1 MKCVVTGGAGF
12 IGSHLVDSLL
22 ARGHEVTVIDNL
34 SGGRLEF
41 IERHFPDDRFSFVKM
56 DISGDSQIKD
66 IRGADIVYHLAAN
79 PDVRLGAEDTRVHLR
94 HNIIATYNVLEAMRA
109 FGVRRIAFTSTS
121 TVYGEAGVVPTPEDY
136 GPLMPISLYGASKLA
151 CEALISSY
159 CHTFGMESWIFRFAN
174 IIGSRSTHGVIYDF
188 INKLKKD
195 PSRLTILGDGRQSKS
210 YLHVSDCVDA
220 MLFAVERQ
228 GGPVNIFNIGSEDR
242 IDVTSI
248 ARMVAAEMGLNG
260 VVLEYTGGVR
270 GWAGD
275 VPCMCLSIDRIK
287 ALGWRPKHN
296 SEESVRECIRSLIRE
311 KG

>member
-1 MKCVVTGGAGF
+1 
-12 IGSHLVDSLL
+12 
-22 ARGHEVTVIDNL
+22 
-34 SGGRLEF
+34 
-41 IERHFPDDRFSFVKM
+41 
-56 DISGDSQIKD
+56 
-66 IRGADIVYHLAAN
+66 
-79 PDVRLGAEDTRVHLR
+79 
-94 HNIIATYNVLEAMRA
+94 
-109 FGVRRIAFTSTS
+109 
-121 TVYGEAGVVPTPEDY
+121 
-136 GPLMPISLYGASKLA
+136 MPISLYGASKLA

-174 IIGSRSTHGVIYDF
+174 IIGGRSTHGVIYDF

-195 PSRLTILGDGRQSKS
+195 PSRLAILGDGRQSKS
-210 YLHVSDCVDA
+210 YLHVDDCVDA

-228 GGPVNIFNIGSEDR
+228 KGPVNIFNIGSEDR

-260 VVLEYTGGVR
+260 VELDYTGGVR

-275 VPCMCLSIDRIK
+275 VPYMCLSIDRIK

-296 SEESVRECIRSLIRE
+296 SEESVRECIRSLLKE